1 MLWGGQHASGS
12 YTGLLISA
20 FWGLTRG
27 HSKIATHEGLI
38 ILKALKAFRGFKVL
52 KAFSVFKIF
61 KVVRAF
67 KVFRAFKI
75 FKVF

>member
-12 YTGLLISA
+12 YTGLLISPL
-20 FWGLTRG
+20 WGLTRG

-38 ILKALKAFRGFKVL
+38 ILKVLKVFRGFRVL
-52 KAFSVFKIF
+52 KVFSVFKIL

-67 KVFRAFKI
+67 NVFMAF
-75 FKVF
+75 